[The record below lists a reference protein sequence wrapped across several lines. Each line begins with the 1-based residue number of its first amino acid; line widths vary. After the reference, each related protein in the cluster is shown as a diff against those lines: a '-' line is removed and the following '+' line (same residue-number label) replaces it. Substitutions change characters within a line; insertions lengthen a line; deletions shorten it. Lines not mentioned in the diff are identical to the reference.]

1 MPYLAASMNCV
12 LWVFYGMPFVHPHST
27 LVWTINGT
35 ELFLELCYLTTYL
48 RFSNNQQRLKVFK
61 IFTVEVALFAIIA
74 ATALLAFH
82 TYTSRSM
89 VVGIVCVIFGVC
101 MYASPLT
108 IVRLVIKTRS
118 VKYMPFFLSLAS
130 FLNGIIWVIYALLRF
145 DPYILT
151 GNGLGTLFGAIQLLV
166 YAYYYFFGSNESK
179 EGAELEMSNSQVQP

>member
-1 MPYLAASMNCV
+1 MWKSSLQCHTLQINELRV

-35 ELFLELCYLTTYL
+35 GLFLELCYLTTYL
-48 RFSNNQQRLKVFK
+48 RFSNNQQRMKVFK

-108 IVRLVIKTRS
+108 IV
-118 VKYMPFFLSLAS
+118 
-130 FLNGIIWVIYALLRF
+130 
-145 DPYILT
+145 T